1 MQQCLSLNPWLLIQ
15 SVNRMNLE
23 NSKYSRQTG
32 SRRSTV
38 VVIVYMYSVHK
49 PVITNDG
56 LLNSGA
62 GWQLVRIAVLNLK
75 RTKIQLYSEGVH
87 IVDYTPDFHVL

>member
-1 MQQCLSLNPWLLIQ
+1 
-15 SVNRMNLE
+15 MNLE

-32 SRRSTV
+32 SRRRTV

-49 PVITNDG
+49 PVITNYG

-87 IVDYTPDFHVL
+87 IVDYTTDFHVL